1 MKHPVGLTR
10 VMHILITEHSFQ
22 HVVLNYILLLES
34 FLTRKQIAKDVFLAQ
49 NSTASNYVC
58 TTHFPFNIMGVEF
71 LIEQYTIIPLK
82 KTNKNKENSG
92 HQKRL
97 L

>member
-1 MKHPVGLTR
+1 
-10 VMHILITEHSFQ
+10 MHILITEHSFQ
-22 HVVLNYILLLES
+22 HAVLNYIFIIRKF

>member
-1 MKHPVGLTR
+1 MLYS
-10 VMHILITEHSFQ
+10 IT
-22 HVVLNYILLLES
+22 YLLLES
-34 FLTRKQIAKDVFLAQ
+34 FFNKKANCQDVFLPQ